1 MVIGAG
7 PAGMEAA
14 RIAAQRGHDVTL
26 YGKAAAVGG
35 MLGFAEG
42 LSAEV
47 VCVGDCANPLNIA
60 NAIATGNVAARNI

>member
-1 MVIGAG
+1 
-7 PAGMEAA
+7 
-14 RIAAQRGHDVTL
+14 
-26 YGKAAAVGG
+26 
-35 MLGFAEG
+35 MLPNTELAEG